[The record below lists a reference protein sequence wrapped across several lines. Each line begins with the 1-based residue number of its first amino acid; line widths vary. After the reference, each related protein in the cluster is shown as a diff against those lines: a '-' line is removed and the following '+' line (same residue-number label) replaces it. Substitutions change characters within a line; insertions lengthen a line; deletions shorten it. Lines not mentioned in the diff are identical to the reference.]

1 MNANDQKASLIEVEK
16 HTTRRDFLKSAA
28 YIGGIAALGSL
39 IFSTPTIAGACTD
52 CTGSCM
58 KSCTGA
64 CVNSCRAEAGAA
76 F

>member
-39 IFSTPTIAGACTD
+39 IFSTPTIAES
-52 CTGSCM
+52 CTGS
-58 KSCTGA
+58 SCTGA
-64 CVNSCRAEAGAA
+64 CVNSCAGSCGGNCTSSSR
-76 F
+76 